1 MSTNGSPF
9 SEAPSPSTART
20 TAASTISSSHLE
32 MTPLRARLNVLTN
45 DRYDMLWSLRVLGIT
60 LATMFPDLDGLAKD
74 LDHLL

>member
-1 MSTNGSPF
+1 
-9 SEAPSPSTART
+9 
-20 TAASTISSSHLE
+20 